1 MHPAHLQGY
10 FESHQGQFLWT
21 ELRGGRTRLEGT
33 TWYSHTMWPETYWHL
48 WSDYIIHQIHM
59 RVLEHIRVE
68 VERNGGLQRK
78 K

>member
-1 MHPAHLQGY
+1 
-10 FESHQGQFLWT
+10 
-21 ELRGGRTRLEGT
+21 
-33 TWYSHTMWPETYWHL
+33 MWPQAYWHL

-68 VERNGGLQRK
+68 VERNGGLQTK